1 MNQTKLD
8 DVLIE
13 TIRDEVKKGK
23 YKIEV
28 ALELGLDYS
37 TVKKYTKDIRTLL
50 GIPVELEQRIRDEVD
65 KGKSKRQV
73 ARELHVSRDT
83 VQKYTRNLPRESFMW
98 RKRSKE
104 QIEQI
109 QHTFRKCK
117 SKTETA
123 KRLGLTYWAVRW
135 HTRDITVGH
144 RISADVREKIRDEVK
159 KGKTKTQVAEEMNLS
174 LNIVSKYTLD
184 ISKIQKKADLSY
196 NAFLL
201 LKELM
206 KEGYA
211 FPTKQYGLREYQILR
226 EKIPNVCRVIKHE
239 RTIFFLEDK
248 EAVAARAFIEDLRR
262 KIISYKELK
271 QVTRLFHTDLPQP
284 EKEAFILKNR
294 ARKLFKNK
302 GVQKERALREKDD
315 SFSFICIRRY
325 WGNETRTPAHVLYAH
340 PDKSLFAVP
349 WKLPWGQ

>member
-8 DVLIE
+8 DTLIE
-13 TIRDEVKKGK
+13 TIRDEVRKGK

-28 ALELGLDYS
+28 AIELGLDYS

-50 GIPVELEQRIRDEVD
+50 GIPVELEQRIRDEVE

-83 VQKYTRNLPRESFMW
+83 VQKYTRNMPREPFMW

-135 HTRDITVGH
+135 HTRDITIHH
-144 RISADVREKIRDEVK
+144 RISAEVREKMREEIK

-174 LNIVSKYTLD
+174 VDTVSRWTKD
-184 ISKIQKKADLSY
+184 IYSIPKKADISAK
-196 NAFLL
+196 AFLL
-201 LKELM
+201 LQELM
-206 KEGYA
+206 ENGYA
-211 FPTKQYGLREYQILR
+211 FPCKQYGFHEYQILR
-226 EKIPNVCRVIKHE
+226 NKIQKVCRVRNHR
-239 RTIFFLEDK
+239 RTIYFLEDK
-248 EAVAARAFIEDLRR
+248 GSVAARAFLEDMS
-262 KIISYKELK
+262 KKMISYKDLK
-271 QVTRLFHTDLPQP
+271 QVTRLFHTDLPQQ
-284 EKEAFILKNR
+284 EKEAFLLKNR
-294 ARKLFKNK
+294 ARKLFRNK
-302 GVQKERALREKDD
+302 GVQNERALREKDD

-325 WGNETRTPAHVLYAH
+325 CMGNGMRI
-340 PDKSLFAVP
+340 LFHGP
-349 WKLPWGQ
+349 

>member
-1 MNQTKLD
+1 MSSTKLD
-8 DVLIE
+8 NTLIQ

-28 ALELGLDYS
+28 ACELGLDYS
-37 TVKKYTKDIRTLL
+37 TVKKYTKDIHTLL
-50 GIPVELEQRIRDEVD
+50 GIPVELEQRIKDEVD

-83 VQKYTRNLPRESFMW
+83 VQKYTRNMPRKPFMW

-109 QHTFRKCK
+109 KHTFLKCK

-135 HTRDITVGH
+135 HTHDITIGH
-144 RISADVREKIRDEVK
+144 RISTDIREKIRDEVK
-159 KGKTKTQVAEEMNLS
+159 KGKTKTQVAEEMNLT
-174 LNIVSKYTLD
+174 LNTVSKWTRDIYWIPKKPD
-184 ISKIQKKADLSY
+184 ISN

-201 LKELM
+201 LQELM
-206 KEGYA
+206 EKGFA
-211 FPTKQYGLREYQILR
+211 FPCNRYGLREYQILR
-226 EKIPNVCRVIKHE
+226 EKIPKVCRVKKHG

-248 EAVAARAFIEDLRR
+248 EVVAARAFLGDMSR

-271 QVTRLFHTDLPQP
+271 QVTNLFHTDLPQQ
-284 EKEAFILKNR
+284 EKEAFLLKNR
-294 ARKLFKNK
+294 ARKMFRNR
-302 GVQKERALREKDD
+302 GVQKERPLREKDD
-315 SFSFICIRRY
+315 SFSFFCIRRY
-325 WGNETRTPAHVLYAH
+325 
-340 PDKSLFAVP
+340 
-349 WKLPWGQ
+349 